1 MAIKLTNT
9 EQRISIGVY
18 KMWFEEYVGR
28 KSATRYGLD
37 GPEMEFR

>member
-1 MAIKLTNT
+1 MAVKLAYT

-18 KMWFEEYVGR
+18 KTWLEEYVGR

-37 GPEMEFR
+37 GSEIEFR